1 MATLLEQ
8 YKTRVTLAE
17 KYYAE
22 KHQGKKL
29 DNYKKLMVA
38 KCLDNVNR

>member
-8 YKTRVTLAE
+8 YKNRMSLAE

-22 KHQGKKL
+22 KHNGKKL

-38 KCLDNVNR
+38 KCLSD